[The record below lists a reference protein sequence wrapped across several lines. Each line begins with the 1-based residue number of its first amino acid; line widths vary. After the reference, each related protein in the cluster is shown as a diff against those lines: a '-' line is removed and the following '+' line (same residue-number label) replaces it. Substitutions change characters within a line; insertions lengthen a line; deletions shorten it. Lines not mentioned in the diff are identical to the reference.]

1 MKNAIRELLSDGD
14 GLLSTMR
21 ALTVEVVT
29 VIMGV
34 YVATNVMAMMK
45 GAGAMVDMP
54 ANTLTALLVVMSAKV
69 GQSAV
74 ENLDK
79 VKAAIGGMF
88 SKNEKPPVPPT

>member
-1 MKNAIRELLSDGD
+1 MKNALREMLSDGD

-21 ALTVEVVT
+21 VLAVEVVT

-34 YVATNVMAMMK
+34 YVATNVIAMRS
-45 GAGAMVDMP
+45 GVGEMVDMP
-54 ANTLTALLVVMSAKV
+54 ANTLTAVLVVMGAKV

-88 SKNEKPPVPPT
+88 SKDEKPPVPPA